1 MTGRPEIITRV
12 ALVSVVAAAG
22 VGAWLTLGTT
32 ESAGKTARRHVE
44 TRVVPRAR
52 GLAEDDVPELAHIDS
67 IDVATR
73 DSVDPEPQASGAGTT
88 ESAPI
93 VETAAS
99 SEPPARPTAPA
110 ASRLER
116 TERRGAVGLPE
127 LRADRGAASGVDW
140 LVRHQ
145 GDDGSWDA
153 DGFGTDDDF
162 RWPESARGELDA
174 DVRVTS
180 LALLAL
186 LEDGH
191 TLLQG
196 EHTTPVKRAAVW
208 LIDRQDEETGQLGER
223 VGLAGTVDHAFATFA
238 LGELFAADRIV
249 LTGVKHRRA
258 LTHLEDAAR
267 SHAAEVAAL
276 SGIGEDLAREMW
288 LLHVGR
294 MRAYVDVETRRAM
307 RLEPRSTC
315 GTLEWRWAIHTH
327 IAGNSDAQDVF
338 ANYTVESLRRSSDAR
353 IAAWSRELHDLQLQE
368 GDARGAFLSPDQRH
382 RSIGAVGTTALS
394 VIALVNV
401 ADRLDE
407 THDGMRWGH

>member
-22 VGAWLTLGTT
+22 VGAWRTLGTT

-116 TERRGAVGLPE
+116 TERRGAQCVPE
-127 LRADRGAASGVDW
+127 
-140 LVRHQ
+140 
-145 GDDGSWDA
+145 DDGSWDA

-223 VGLAGTVDHAFATFA
+223 VGLEGTVDQALATFA
-238 LGELFAADRIV
+238 HGELFAEARIV